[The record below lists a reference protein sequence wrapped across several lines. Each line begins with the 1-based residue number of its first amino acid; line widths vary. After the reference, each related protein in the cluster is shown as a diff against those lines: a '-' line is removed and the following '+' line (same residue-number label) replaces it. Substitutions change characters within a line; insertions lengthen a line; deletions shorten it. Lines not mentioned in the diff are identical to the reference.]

1 MEDEIL
7 VEPVDAPEVLDDFE
21 LGQEDTVDIMDREVN
36 KQKLR
41 RRIEQFKVTFH
52 VFVSDGCTI
61 IVPLFFYKFL
71 EL

>member
-36 KQKLR
+36 KQKLK
-41 RRIEQFKVTFH
+41 RRIEQFKVIYPIH
-52 VFVSDGCTI
+52 VSED
-61 IVPLFFYKFL
+61 
-71 EL
+71 